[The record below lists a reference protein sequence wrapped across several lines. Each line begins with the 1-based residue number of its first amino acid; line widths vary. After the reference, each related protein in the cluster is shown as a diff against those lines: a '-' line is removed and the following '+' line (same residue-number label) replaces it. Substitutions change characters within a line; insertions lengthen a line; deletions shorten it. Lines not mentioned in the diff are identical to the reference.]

1 MHTKYYYKRVDVPGD
16 TYDFLALQ
24 IGMNLLFSDGQI
36 VLKQYRRRKY
46 FVVEAYRLKAAA
58 MQITRLE
65 RTRLDRNGGFE
76 LTQQLAEAALHQTA
90 EKFDTL
96 EQAMLY
102 FEMIRT

>member
-1 MHTKYYYKRVDVPGD
+1 MHTKYYYKRVDVSWD
-16 TYDFLALQ
+16 MYDFLSLQ
-24 IGMNLLFSDGQI
+24 IGMNLQCSDGQI

-46 FVVEAYRLKAAA
+46 FVVRADRLRAAA

-102 FEMIRT
+102 FEMVRA